1 MCGIAGYVDSHSPA
15 SKSLISDLCKT
26 IAHRGPD
33 DEGILVDGRVAL
45 GHRRLSIIDVSGG
58 GQPLGNE
65 DGTVQIIF
73 NGEIYN
79 YLEIREEL
87 VAKGHRFQTHSDTE
101 VLVHLYEE
109 EGERLAE
116 RLNGMFAFAIWDRRN
131 GRILLAR
138 DRFGKK
144 PLYYSTE
151 QPGIALCFASE
162 LKALAA
168 LPRFEAA
175 VRPESVA
182 DYLALGYVPDPH
194 TIYRSVKKL
203 PPSHTLLWGPEGVRL
218 RRYWTPEF
226 DPHPSMNFDA
236 AREELAHLAADS
248 VRCRLMSEVP
258 LGGFLSGGI
267 DSSAVVA
274 LMAQQSSQAV
284 KSFSIGFTDTRF
296 DETQYARMVAS
307 RYQTQ
312 HQEEVVSPSIGE
324 MLNVLVKHYD
334 EPFADSSAV
343 PTLYLSRMTRR
354 HVTVALSGDGAD
366 EIFGGYR
373 RYRLALA
380 ENAARQYMPR
390 WFRRSAVAA
399 MAGVYPKMDWAPQ
412 VFRAKT
418 TLRGISQ
425 DLGEAYFATMSG
437 FGFGLLDRVLS
448 PELQRGLN
456 GYSPREDFV
465 ARFEKYRHLS
475 ALQQLQAVDLE
486 TYLPGDI
493 LVKVDRAT
501 MAYSLESRA
510 PWLDYRMGQLA
521 GRMPSDFKIRG
532 GSGKFIF
539 KEAMKPHLP
548 AEIFTRRKMGFSVPL
563 ASWFR
568 TSLKPVVESIVLQPE
583 MEHLFN
589 VPLVRGLYQTHLSG
603 IRDYSRELWTV
614 LMLAC
619 WERFH
624 RRNGA
629 EGELQEALSAPGTR

>member
-1 MCGIAGYVDSHSPA
+1 MCGIAGYVQSDSPA
-15 SKSLISDLCKT
+15 SKTLISGLCKA
-26 IAHRGPD
+26 ISHRGPD
-33 DEGILVDGRVAL
+33 SEGVLLDGRVAL

-65 DGTVQIIF
+65 DGTVQIVF

-79 YLEIREEL
+79 YLEIRAEL
-87 VAKGHRFQTHSDTE
+87 IAKGHRFQTRSDTE

-131 GRILLAR
+131 GRILLGR

-144 PLYYSTE
+144 PLYYSAE
-151 QPGIALCFASE
+151 QPGISLCFASE
-162 LKALAA
+162 LKSLAA
-168 LPRFEAA
+168 LPQFDGD

-182 DYLALGYVPDPH
+182 DFLALGYVPDPH

-203 PPSHTLLWGPEGVRL
+203 PPSHTLLWGPDGIRL
-218 RRYWTPEF
+218 RRYWAPEF
-226 DPHPSMNFDA
+226 DPAPSIQFA
-236 AREELAHLAADS
+236 AAQEELAQLAAES
-248 VRCRLMSEVP
+248 VECRLMSEVP

-274 LMAQQSSQAV
+274 LMAQRSSQRV
-284 KSFSIGFTDTRF
+284 KSFSIGFSDTRF
-296 DETQYARMVAS
+296 DETEYARLVAA
-307 RYQTQ
+307 RYQTEHYEQ
-312 HQEEVVSPSIGE
+312 VVSPSIGE

-343 PTLYLSRMTRR
+343 PTLYLSRMTRQ

-366 EIFGGYR
+366 ELFGGYR

-380 ENAARQYMPR
+380 EHAARQFMPR
-390 WFRRSAVAA
+390 WFRRTAVAG
-399 MAGVYPKMDWAPQ
+399 MARIYPKMDWAPQ
-412 VFRAKT
+412 ALRAKT

-437 FGFGLLDRVLS
+437 FGFGLLDRILS
-448 PELQRGLN
+448 PDLQHELH
-456 GYSPREDFV
+456 GYSPQEDFV
-465 ARFEKYRHLS
+465 GRFAKYRHLS

-501 MAYSLESRA
+501 MAYSLEARA
-510 PWLDYRMGQLA
+510 PWLDYRVGELA
-521 GRMPSDFKIRG
+521 GRIPADFKIRG

-539 KEAMKPHLP
+539 RSVMKPHLP
-548 AEIFTRRKMGFSVPL
+548 SEIFTRRKMGFSVPL

-568 TSLKPVVESIVLQPE
+568 TTLKPVVESIVLQPE
-583 MEHLFN
+583 MERLLN
-589 VPLVRGLYQTHLSG
+589 VQLVRGLYQTHLSG

-614 LMLAC
+614 LMLSC
-619 WERFH
+619 WDHYH

-629 EGELQEALSAPGTR
+629 GGELQEALSAPGIR